1 MLTRTM
7 NDEGN
12 TALIPAAE
20 TGHMEIAQLLLEAGA
35 NKDWQDCEGSTA
47 LILAAQN
54 GPCGAFGSWC

>member
-20 TGHMEIAQLLLEAGA
+20 TGHMEIARLLLEAGA
-35 NKDWQDCEGSTA
+35 NKDWQDCEFSTA
-47 LILAAQN
+47 LILAA
-54 GPCGAFGSWC
+54 